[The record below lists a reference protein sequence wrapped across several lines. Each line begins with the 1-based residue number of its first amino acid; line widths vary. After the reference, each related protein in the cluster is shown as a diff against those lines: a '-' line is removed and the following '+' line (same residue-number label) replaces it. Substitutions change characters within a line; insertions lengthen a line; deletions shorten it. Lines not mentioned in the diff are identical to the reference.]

1 MGWFRSLFFP
11 PPGADHLL
19 MPSECV
25 SAAILLT
32 KVWFIKK
39 NKLGKRK
46 LRKPNPTSEPFS
58 RADCSAHHLAHQ
70 QGTGILVNFMQ
81 PQSLNYG
88 FPRFCRISSIR
99 PTDSRK
105 SPQTKHILSSVRT
118 GPQCSK
124 CSSAGCRLFWAA
136 NKISFLLFRGL
147 FFHFLITM
155 FNIVNFRRGNGT
167 RFSTLTDPVLP
178 FQNKGGR
185 KCISPCN
192 VPGFGTAH
200 HIFLKHF

>member
-1 MGWFRSLFFP
+1 
-11 PPGADHLL
+11 
-19 MPSECV
+19 
-25 SAAILLT
+25 
-32 KVWFIKK
+32 
-39 NKLGKRK
+39 
-46 LRKPNPTSEPFS
+46 
-58 RADCSAHHLAHQ
+58 
-70 QGTGILVNFMQ
+70 VNFMQ

-155 FNIVNFRRGNGT
+155 FSIVNFRRGNGT

>member
-1 MGWFRSLFFP
+1 MGWFRSLFSTP
-11 PPGADHLL
+11 RCW
-19 MPSECV
+19 PSFNAFWVCKRGDFVNENLV
-25 SAAILLT
+25 HQ
-32 KVWFIKK
+32 K

-147 FFHFLITM
+147 FFLFSDHNVQHCEFP
-155 FNIVNFRRGNGT
+155 T
-167 RFSTLTDPVLP
+167 RKRNQIFHVDRSSVALP
-178 FQNKGGR
+178 KQRWSEMYF
-185 KCISPCN
+185 P
-192 VPGFGTAH
+192 
-200 HIFLKHF
+200 L